1 LQQVVDAAHA
11 EGKPVGICGELAGDP
26 AAVLILMAMGYDMLS
41 MNDNSLLRVK
51 AVIRSCRFD
60 ELQSLLDAVMK
71 VDTADEVKVL
81 LRKAMIDV
89 GMERLLQPIMG

>member
-1 LQQVVDAAHA
+1 
-11 EGKPVGICGELAGDP
+11 
-26 AAVLILMAMGYDMLS
+26 
-41 MNDNSLLRVK
+41 
-51 AVIRSCRFD
+51 
-60 ELQSLLDAVMK
+60 MK